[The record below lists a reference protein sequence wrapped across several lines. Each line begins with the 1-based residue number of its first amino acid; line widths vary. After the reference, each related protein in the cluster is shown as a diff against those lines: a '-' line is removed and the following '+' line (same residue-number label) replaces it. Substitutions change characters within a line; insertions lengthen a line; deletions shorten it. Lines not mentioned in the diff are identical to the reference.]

1 MLLSDNIVLHYKRLV
16 EVCPV
21 SRIRCWQLMF
31 LGNIRY
37 IDICTYR
44 RLCTK
49 LPFLLNLFR
58 LHVCNLTFIS
68 AVRGGVGGVTAEE
81 AVRPAIPF

>member
-1 MLLSDNIVLHYKRLV
+1 MPKMLLSDNIVLHYKRLV

-31 LGNIRY
+31 LGNIDTLTFVRTV
-37 IDICTYR
+37 D
-44 RLCTK
+44 
-49 LPFLLNLFR
+49 FVLNLFK